1 MSILIVDDSPDD
13 RALLQSILSAAGY
26 DHILVAESATAAFS
40 LLGMEGGK
48 HGAARVDLVLMD
60 IIMPEM
66 NGIEACRQ
74 IKAVERYR
82 DTPIIMVTVK
92 TDPVDLQLA
101 FAAGALDYIAKPIN
115 KIELL
120 TRVRSV
126 LRLVHEIE
134 RRRAR
139 EQELLEVM
147 RQLQE
152 ANQMLLR
159 LSCLDG
165 LTGITNRRQFDDFLD
180 QEWRRAVRDSTP
192 LSLIMLDIDR
202 FKAYNDTQ
210 GHTAGDECL
219 RQVANAISGAVNRPG
234 DLVAR
239 YGGDEFVV
247 VLPGTTTDGAAQV
260 GETLRRRI
268 ESLGITHSE
277 GGSEGECM
285 TISVGYASTIPSR
298 NASPTDLIKA
308 ADQALYQAK
317 QEGRNR
323 AKQAAILSLVPHSH
337 DD

>member
-13 RALLQSILSAAGY
+13 RTLLHSILTAAGY
-26 DHILVAESATAAFS
+26 EHILVADSAVTAFR
-40 LLGMEGGK
+40 LLGLDGGK
-48 HGAARVDLVLMD
+48 QGAARVDLILMD
-60 IIMPEM
+60 IIMPDM

-74 IKAVERYR
+74 IKAVERFR
-82 DTPIIMVTVK
+82 ETPIMMVTVK

-101 FAAGALDYIAKPIN
+101 FAAGALDYIGKPIN

-159 LSCLDG
+159 LSSLDG

-180 QEWRRAVRDSTP
+180 QEWRRAVRESTP
-192 LSLIMLDIDR
+192 LSLITLDIDR
-202 FKAYNDTQ
+202 FKLYNDSN

-247 VLPGTTTDGAAQV
+247 VLPGTATDGAAQV
-260 GETLRRRI
+260 AETLRKRI
-268 ESLGITHSE
+268 ESLDITHTE
-277 GGSEGECM
+277 GDHI
-285 TISVGYASTIPSR
+285 TISVGYASTIPNR

-323 AKQAAILSLVPHSH
+323 AKQAGILTLVPHS
-337 DD
+337 DDE

>member
-1 MSILIVDDSPDD
+1 MAILIVDDSPDD
-13 RALLQSILSAAGY
+13 RLLLQSILSAAGY
-26 DHILVAESATAAFS
+26 EQILVAESANHAFK
-40 LLGMEGGK
+40 LIGLDNGK
-48 HGAARVDLVLMD
+48 QATARVDLILMD
-60 IIMPEM
+60 ILMPAM
-66 NGIEACRQ
+66 SGIEACRQ
-74 IKAVERYR
+74 IKANDRFR

-92 TDPVDLQLA
+92 TDPVELQLA
-101 FAAGALDYIAKPIN
+101 FAAGAMDYVAKPVN

-126 LRLVHEIE
+126 LRLVHEID

-180 QEWRRAVRDSTP
+180 QEWRRAVRESTP
-192 LSLIMLDIDR
+192 VSLIMFDIDR
-202 FKAYNDTQ
+202 FKTYNDSK

-219 RQVANAISGAVNRPG
+219 KQVATAVTGAVNRPG

-239 YGGDEFVV
+239 YGGDEFVI
-247 VLPGTTTDGAAQV
+247 VLPGTGIDGAAQV
-260 GETLRRRI
+260 AEGLRRRVEELQI
-268 ESLGITHSE
+268 SHTDDALVTV
-277 GGSEGECM
+277 
-285 TISVGYASTIPSR
+285 SVGYASMVPNRHT
-298 NASPTDLIKA
+298 SPTDLIKA

-323 AKQAAILSLVPHSH
+323 VKPAGLLSLVQDTRDS
-337 DD
+337 

>member
-1 MSILIVDDSPDD
+1 MSILIVDDSADD
-13 RALLQSILSAAGY
+13 RLLLQALLSAAGY
-26 DHILVAESATAAFS
+26 ENILAADSANAAFK
-40 LLGMEGGK
+40 LLGLDGGK
-48 HGAARVDLVLMD
+48 QSGARVDLILMD
-60 IIMPEM
+60 IVMPQM
-66 NGIEACRQ
+66 SGIEACRQ
-74 IKAVERYR
+74 IKAIDRFR

-101 FAAGALDYIAKPIN
+101 FAAGAMDYVAKPVN

-126 LRLVHEIE
+126 LRLVHEID

-192 LSLIMLDIDR
+192 LSLIMFDIDR
-202 FKAYNDTQ
+202 FKTYNDSK

-219 RQVANAISGAVNRPG
+219 RQVSAAISSAVNRPG

-239 YGGDEFVV
+239 YGGDEFVT
-247 VLPGTTTDGAAQV
+247 VLPGTAIDGAAQV
-260 GETLRRRI
+260 AESLRRRV
-268 ESLGITHSE
+268 ESLGIAHSD
-277 GGSEGECM
+277 GEII
-285 TISVGYASTIPSR
+285 TISVGYACIVPNR
-298 NASPTDLIKA
+298 HISPTDLIKA

-323 AKQAAILSLVPHSH
+323 IKPAGLLSLVQDSH
-337 DD
+337 DN

>member
-1 MSILIVDDSPDD
+1 MSILIVDDSADD
-13 RALLQSILSAAGY
+13 RLLLQAILSAAGY
-26 DHILVAESATAAFS
+26 ENILTADSAAAAFKH
-40 LLGMEGGK
+40 LGLDGGK
-48 HGAARVDLVLMD
+48 HSGGQVDLILMD
-60 IIMPEM
+60 ILMPQM

-74 IKAVERYR
+74 IKAADRFR

-101 FAAGALDYIAKPIN
+101 FAAGAMDYVAKPVN
-115 KIELL
+115 KVELL

-126 LRLVHEIE
+126 LRLVHEID

-180 QEWRRAVRDSTP
+180 QEWRRGARESTAV
-192 LSLIMLDIDR
+192 SLIMFDIDR
-202 FKAYNDTQ
+202 FKTYNDTK

-219 RQVANAISGAVNRPG
+219 KQVAAAISSSVNRPG

-239 YGGDEFVV
+239 YGGDEFVT
-247 VLPGTTTDGAAQV
+247 VLPGTGIDGTAQV
-260 GETLRRRI
+260 AESLRRRV
-268 ESLGITHSE
+268 ESLGMKHAD
-277 GGSEGECM
+277 GELV
-285 TISVGYASTIPSR
+285 TISVGYACIVPNRHS
-298 NASPTDLIKA
+298 SPTDLIRA

-323 AKQAAILSLVPHSH
+323 TKSASILSLVQESH

>member
-1 MSILIVDDSPDD
+1 MSILIIDDSADD
-13 RALLQSILSAAGY
+13 RLLLQAILSAAGY
-26 DHILVAESATAAFS
+26 ENILTADSAAAAFKH
-40 LLGMEGGK
+40 LGLDGGK
-48 HGAARVDLVLMD
+48 QSGGQVDLILMD
-60 IIMPEM
+60 IVMPQM

-74 IKAVERYR
+74 IKTADRFR

-101 FAAGALDYIAKPIN
+101 FAAGAMDYVAKPVN
-115 KIELL
+115 KVELL

-126 LRLVHEIE
+126 LRLVHEID

-180 QEWRRAVRDSTP
+180 QEWRRAARESTP
-192 LSLIMLDIDR
+192 VSLIMFDIDR
-202 FKAYNDTQ
+202 FKSYNDAK

-219 RQVANAISGAVNRPG
+219 KQVAAAISSSVNRPG

-239 YGGDEFVV
+239 YGGDEFVT
-247 VLPGTTTDGAAQV
+247 VLPGTGIDGTAQV
-260 GETLRRRI
+260 AESLRRRV
-268 ESLGITHSE
+268 ESLGMKHAD
-277 GGSEGECM
+277 GELV
-285 TISVGYASTIPSR
+285 TISVGYACMVPSR
-298 NASPTDLIKA
+298 HSSPTDLIRA

-323 AKQAAILSLVPHSH
+323 TKAASMLSLVQDSR
-337 DD
+337 DE

>member
-1 MSILIVDDSPDD
+1 MSILIVDDSADD
-13 RALLQSILSAAGY
+13 RLLLQSILSAAGY
-26 DHILVAESATAAFS
+26 EDILAADSAATAFKC
-40 LLGMEGGK
+40 LGLDGGK
-48 HGAARVDLVLMD
+48 QAAARVDLILMD
-60 IIMPEM
+60 ILMPEM
-66 NGIEACRQ
+66 SGIEACRQ
-74 IKAVERYR
+74 IKAIDRFR

-101 FAAGALDYIAKPIN
+101 FAAGAMDYVAKPVN

-126 LRLVHEIE
+126 LRLVHEID

-165 LTGITNRRQFDDFLD
+165 LTGITNRRQFDDFVE

-192 LSLIMLDIDR
+192 VSLIMFDIDR
-202 FKAYNDTQ
+202 FKNYNDSK

-219 RQVANAISGAVNRPG
+219 KQVSAAISSAVNRPG

-239 YGGDEFVV
+239 YGGDEFVI
-247 VLPGTTTDGAAQV
+247 VLPGTSVDGAAQV
-260 GETLRRRI
+260 AESLRRRV
-268 ESLGITHSE
+268 ESLGIRHSD
-277 GGSEGECM
+277 GDIV
-285 TISVGYASTIPSR
+285 TISVGYACIVPNR
-298 NASPTDLIKA
+298 HASPTDLIKA

-323 AKQAAILSLVPHSH
+323 TKPAGLLSLVQDSH
-337 DD
+337 DS

>member
-1 MSILIVDDSPDD
+1 MSILIVDDSADD
-13 RALLQSILSAAGY
+13 RQLLQSILSAAGY
-26 DHILVAESATAAFS
+26 EDIFAADSTAAAFKY
-40 LLGMEGGK
+40 LGLDGNKQAPG
-48 HGAARVDLVLMD
+48 RVDLILMD
-60 IIMPEM
+60 LLMPHM
-66 NGIEACRQ
+66 SGIEACRQ
-74 IKAVERYR
+74 IKAVNRYR
-82 DTPIIMVTVK
+82 DTPVIMITAK

-101 FAAGALDYIAKPIN
+101 FAAGAMDYIAKPVN

-134 RRRAR
+134 RRRSR

-192 LSLIMLDIDR
+192 LSLIMFDIDQ
-202 FKAYNDTQ
+202 FKTYNDAK

-219 RQVANAISGAVNRPG
+219 KHVSAALSSAVNRPG

-239 YGGDEFVV
+239 YGGDEFAI
-247 VLPGTTTDGAAQV
+247 VLPGTAIDGAAQV
-260 GETLRRRI
+260 AESLRRRI
-268 ESLGITHSE
+268 ESLGIKHADD
-277 GGSEGECM
+277 GLI
-285 TISVGYASTIPSR
+285 TISVGYACMIPNR

-323 AKQAAILSLVPHSH
+323 IKPAGILSLVRDSP
-337 DD
+337 DN

>member
-1 MSILIVDDSPDD
+1 MGILIVDDSADD
-13 RALLQSILSAAGY
+13 RLLLQSILSAAGY
-26 DHILVAESATAAFS
+26 EDLAVADSAPAAFGM
-40 LLGMEGGK
+40 LGLDGGK
-48 HGAARVDLVLMD
+48 QSLARVDLILMD
-60 IIMPEM
+60 IGMPEM

-74 IKAVERYR
+74 IKSIDRFR
-82 DTPIIMVTVK
+82 DTPVIMVTVK

-101 FAAGALDYIAKPIN
+101 FAAGAMDYVPKPIN

-126 LRLVHEIE
+126 LRLVHEVE

-159 LSCLDG
+159 LSSLDG

-180 QEWRRAVRDSTP
+180 QEWRRAVRESSP
-192 LSLIMLDIDR
+192 LSLLMLDIDR
-202 FKAYNDTQ
+202 FKSYNDAN
-210 GHTAGDECL
+210 GHTAGDALL
-219 RQVANAISGAVNRPG
+219 RQVAASISSAVNRPG

-239 YGGDEFVV
+239 YGGDEFVI
-247 VLPGTTTDGAAQV
+247 VLPGTGIDGAAQV
-260 GETLRRRI
+260 AEGLRRRI
-268 ESLGITHSE
+268 EALGLTHAE
-277 GGSEGECM
+277 GDHV
-285 TISVGYASTIPSR
+285 TISVGYASIIPTR
-298 NASPTDLIKA
+298 HASPTDLIKA

-323 AKQAAILSLVPHSH
+323 AKQANILSLVQNSQQS
-337 DD
+337 